1 MAEAKAPA
9 GEEQLLEQ
17 EQPEL
22 QEEVQEEEQVDEEQ
36 VQANPLDDEVKKWQS
51 MYDKAQA
58 DNVKMQTAMTEY
70 LNSQQQNQQQ
80 QVQDSIPQVTEEEF
94 NPWDAY
100 YKPDSPSFKMRQK
113 SEQNHI
119 HSVLDTEIQRM
130 ENKMAMNNTKNQLR
144 TEHNMS
150 DGDVNEFM
158 DFISQPKDSVPVEQ
172 LVNLWRNTTGKNVQ
186 KDVQVPQT
194 KQPTPRTAGVLQG
207 QQPKAKSDGEKMW
220 DSILKAGSRSNVL
233 HNNK

>member
-1 MAEAKAPA
+1 MAEAKAQA

-70 LNSQQQNQQQ
+70 LNSQQNQQQ
-80 QVQDSIPQVTEEEF
+80 AQDPIPQVTEEEF

-100 YKPDSPSFKMRQK
+100 FKPDSSSFKMRHK
-113 SEQNHI
+113 SEQSHI
-119 HSVLDTEIQRM
+119 HSVLDGEIQRM

-172 LVNLWRNTTGKNVQ
+172 LVNLWRNTTGKNAQ
-186 KDVQVPQT
+186 KGVQVPQT

-207 QQPKAKSDGEKMW
+207 QPPKAKSDDDKTWEA
-220 DSILKAGSRSNVL
+220 IVKAGSRNSVL
-233 HNNK
+233 

>member
-1 MAEAKAPA
+1 MAEAKAQA
-9 GEEQLLEQ
+9 VEEQLLEQ

-22 QEEVQEEEQVDEEQ
+22 QEEGQEEEQVDEEQ

-70 LNSQQQNQQQ
+70 LNSQQNQQQ
-80 QVQDSIPQVTEEEF
+80 AQDPIPQVTEEEF

-100 YKPDSPSFKMRQK
+100 FKPDSSSFKMRHK
-113 SEQNHI
+113 SEQSHI
-119 HSVLDTEIQRM
+119 HSVLDGEIQRM

-172 LVNLWRNTTGKNVQ
+172 LVNLWRNTTGKNAQ
-186 KDVQVPQT
+186 QNVQVPQT

>member
-9 GEEQLLEQ
+9 VEEQLLEQ

-22 QEEVQEEEQVDEEQ
+22 QEDVQEEEQVDEEQ
-36 VQANPLDDEVKKWQS
+36 VQANPLEDEVKKWQS

-94 NPWDAY
+94 TPWDAY
-100 YKPDSPSFKMRQK
+100 YKPDSPSYKMRQQ

-130 ENKMAMNNTKNQLR
+130 ENKMAMNNTMNQLR

-150 DGDVNEFM
+150 NSDVNEFM

-186 KDVQVPQT
+186 KGVQVPQT
-194 KQPTPRTAGVLQG
+194 KQPTPRTAGTQSNQV
-207 QQPKAKSDGEKMW
+207 PVRKSNESKAW
-220 DSILKAGSRSNVL
+220 DDLLKNSSAGRL
-233 HNNK
+233 P

>member
-9 GEEQLLEQ
+9 VEEQLLEQ

-70 LNSQQQNQQQ
+70 LNSQQNQQQ
-80 QVQDSIPQVTEEEF
+80 AQDPIPQVTEEEF

-100 YKPDSPSFKMRQK
+100 FKPDSSSFKMRHK
-113 SEQNHI
+113 SEQSHI
-119 HSVLDTEIQRM
+119 HSVLDGEIQRM

-172 LVNLWRNTTGKNVQ
+172 LVNLWRNTTGKNAQ
-186 KDVQVPQT
+186 QNVQVPQT

>member
-1 MAEAKAPA
+1 MAEAKADA
-9 GEEQLLEQ
+9 AVEQQLEENQESAEEQIEENQ
-17 EQPEL
+17 ENEA
-22 QEEVQEEEQVDEEQ
+22 D
-36 VQANPLDDEVKKWQS
+36 VQAEGNSLDDEVKKWQS

-70 LNSQQQNQQQ
+70 LNSQQNQQQ
-80 QVQDSIPQVTEEEF
+80 AQDPIPQVTEEEF

-100 YKPDSPSFKMRQK
+100 FKPDSSSFKMRHK
-113 SEQNHI
+113 SEQSHI
-119 HSVLDTEIQRM
+119 HSVLDGEIQRM

-172 LVNLWRNTTGKNVQ
+172 LVNLWRNTTGKNAQ
-186 KDVQVPQT
+186 QNVQVPQT

>member
-9 GEEQLLEQ
+9 VEEQLLEQ

-70 LNSQQQNQQQ
+70 LNSQQNQQQ
-80 QVQDSIPQVTEEEF
+80 AQDPIPQVTEEEF

-100 YKPDSPSFKMRQK
+100 FKPDSSSFKMRHK
-113 SEQNHI
+113 SEQSHI
-119 HSVLDTEIQRM
+119 HSVLDGEIQRM

-172 LVNLWRNTTGKNVQ
+172 LVNLWRNTTGKNAQ
-186 KDVQVPQT
+186 KGVQVHQT

>member
-1 MAEAKAPA
+1 MAEAKAQA
-9 GEEQLLEQ
+9 VEEQLLEQ

-119 HSVLDTEIQRM
+119 HSVLDGEIQRM

-172 LVNLWRNTTGKNVQ
+172 LVNLWRNTTGKNAQ
-186 KDVQVPQT
+186 KGVQVPQT

>member
-172 LVNLWRNTTGKNVQ
+172 LVNLWRNTTGKNAQ
-186 KDVQVPQT
+186 KGVQVPQT

>member
-1 MAEAKAPA
+1 MAEAKAQA
-9 GEEQLLEQ
+9 VEEQLLEQ

-70 LNSQQQNQQQ
+70 LNSQQNQQQ
-80 QVQDSIPQVTEEEF
+80 QTQNSIPQVTEEEF

-119 HSVLDTEIQRM
+119 HSVLDGEIQRM

-150 DGDVNEFM
+150 DGEVNEFM

-172 LVNLWRNTTGKNVQ
+172 LVNLWRNTTGKNAQ
-186 KDVQVPQT
+186 QNVQVPQT